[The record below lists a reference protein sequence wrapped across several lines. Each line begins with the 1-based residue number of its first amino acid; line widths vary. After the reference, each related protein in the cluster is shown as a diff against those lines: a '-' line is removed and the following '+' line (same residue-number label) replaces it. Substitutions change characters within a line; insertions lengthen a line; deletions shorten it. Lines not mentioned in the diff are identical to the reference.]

1 MKNMTYDQT
10 VDAAYLKME
19 DKSVVD
25 SEEIADGIIV
35 DYDQQ
40 NNIVGVEL
48 LGVKTLTFEHLNVLN
63 SMLPELSLRQLQ
75 DFIQGIAIVS

>member
-1 MKNMTYDQT
+1 MTYDQT